1 MGKLTFIL
9 GGVRA
14 GKSRL
19 ALELAKKSGKRTT
32 FIATALP
39 IDSEMKERI
48 KEHKSSRPNNWQ
60 TIEITKN
67 LDKEI
72 GRQRNK
78 MVLIDCLTI
87 YVSHL
92 VNLSEDKILNH
103 IKKTIEAI
111 KKSNSEFIVVSNEV
125 GAGVH
130 PNNKL
135 GRKFRDVLGKANQM
149 FARASDQFYV
159 MFAGIPV
166 DIKKAW
172 KKSKR

>member
-1 MGKLTFIL
+1 MGRLTFIL
-9 GGVRA
+9 GGARS
-14 GKSRL
+14 GKSTF
-19 ALELAKKSGKRTT
+19 ALELAKKSGRKKV

-39 IDSEMKERI
+39 SDSEMKQRI
-48 KEHKSSRPNNWQ
+48 KEHKKNRSRDWE

-67 LDKEI
+67 LDKKIEQQKNGTI
-72 GRQRNK
+72 
-78 MVLIDCLTI
+78 LIDCLTI

-92 VNLSEDKILNH
+92 TNLKEPEILNH

-111 KKSNSEFIVVSNEV
+111 KKSGAEFIVVSNEV

-135 GRKFRDVLGKANQM
+135 GRYYRDVLGRINQM
-149 FARASDQFYV
+149 FARASDEFYV

-166 DIKKAW
+166 NIKKL
-172 KKSKR
+172 